1 MIICAEGYDDETR
14 RGSYYFKIAVDSKDI
29 LYMRARGNNNCQTI
43 CFLKHN
49 YTHTENIR
57 GEESQTITSPVWVV
71 LNMPIEDVIKKLEE
85 E

>member
-29 LYMRARGNNNCQTI
+29 LYMRARGNNNWQTI

-71 LNMPIEDVIKKLEE
+71 LNMPIEDVIKKIEME
-85 E
+85 